1 MPEQQTNI
9 GGFTTTIGPDTQLA
23 ADPFGGLTGGV
34 KAAEIIPGKTKNYA
48 LAIVGKQKSGKS
60 WFATSDNVDKS
71 VWVADFDNR
80 AESISGKSNVYVKSF
95 IDISQQSPEAIV
107 NLEQDLELFK
117 YRKNVKNLPTPDVF
131 VLDSITY
138 MKKALENEIIRSMSK
153 SKGDQNFA
161 RQIGTGSRK
170 VLIAQGW
177 DMINAVRGYLEYF
190 IAEFRLLGNLICVFH
205 ERPEKD
211 QMHSTKDNTVFTGQ
225 YSVDPFYLNSL
236 LSVFSEVM
244 RITVDGYGKYTVNTT
259 SNNEFNGATTWK
271 VDAKEEP
278 NISGMLKKHFE
289 HLKKGTKPIR

>member
-1 MPEQQTNI
+1 MPDQNEATVHAGEMKQS
-9 GGFTTTIGPDTQLA
+9 LV
-23 ADPFGGLTGGV
+23 ADPFGGLTAGV

-60 WFATSDNVDKS
+60 WFATSDNITKS
-71 VWVADFDNR
+71 VYVADFDNR
-80 AESISGKSNVYVKSF
+80 SESVSGKANVYVETLV
-95 IDISQQSPEAIV
+95 DINQQSPEAII
-107 NLEQDLELFK
+107 NLEQRLEHFK
-117 YRKNVKNLPTPDVF
+117 YRKVKGQPIPDVF

-138 MKKALENEIIRSMSK
+138 MKKCLENEIIRAMSK
-153 SKGDQNFA
+153 TKGDANYA
-161 RQIGTGSRK
+161 RQVGTGSRK

-190 IAEFRLLGNLICVFH
+190 IAEFRQLGNLICVFH

-244 RITVDGYGKYTVNTT
+244 RISVDGYGKYTVNTT

-271 VDAKEEP
+271 VDAKEKPSIDE
-278 NISGMLKKHFE
+278 MLKKHFE
-289 HLKKGTKPIR
+289 HLKKGTQPVR

>member
-1 MPEQQTNI
+1 MPDQPASYITPTVDI
-9 GGFTTTIGPDTQLA
+9 A
-23 ADPFGGLTGGV
+23 SDPFEGLKGGNR
-34 KAAEIIPGKTKNYA
+34 AAEIVPGKTKNYC
-48 LAIVGKQKSGKS
+48 LAIVGRQKSGKS

-80 AESISGKSNVYVKSF
+80 SESVSGKQNVYVRTFSDLNQKSPTAI
-95 IDISQQSPEAIV
+95 ID
-107 NLEQDLELFK
+107 LEQDLELFK
-117 YRKNVKNLPTPDVF
+117 YRVVKGQVIPDVF

-138 MKKALENEIIRSMSK
+138 MKKALENEIIRAMSR
-153 SKGDQNFA
+153 SQGDQKLS
-161 RQIGTGSRK
+161 REIGTGSRK
-170 VLIAQGW
+170 VVIAQGW

-190 IAEFRLLGNLICVFH
+190 IAEFRSLGNLICVFH

-244 RITVDGYGKYTVNTT
+244 RISVDGYGKYTVNTT

-278 NISGMLKKHFE
+278 NISNMLKKHFL
-289 HLKKGTKPIR
+289 HITKGTKPVR

>member
-1 MPEQQTNI
+1 MPEPEILPPIQTLINNAI
-9 GGFTTTIGPDTQLA
+9 KE
-23 ADPFGGLTGGV
+23 DPFGGLTGGV
-34 KAAEIIPGKTKNYA
+34 KADEIIPGKTKNYCM
-48 LAIVGKQKSGKS
+48 AIVGKQKSGKS
-60 WFATSDNVDKS
+60 WFATSDNETKS

-80 AESISGKSNVYVKSF
+80 AESIASRKNVYVKSF

-117 YRKNVKNLPTPDVF
+117 YRKNVKNLSIPDVF

-138 MKKALENEIIRSMSK
+138 MKKALENEIIRAMSK

-278 NISGMLKKHFE
+278 NISAMLKKHFE
-289 HLKKGTKPIR
+289 HLKKGTKPVR

>member
-1 MPEQQTNI
+1 M
-9 GGFTTTIGPDTQLA
+9 PDTEVVK
-23 ADPFGGLTGGV
+23 DDSFGGLTGGV
-34 KAAEIIPGKTKNYA
+34 KADTIVPGKTKNYA
-48 LAIVGKQKSGKS
+48 LAIVGRQKSGKS
-60 WFATSDNVDKS
+60 FFATSDNETKK

-80 AESISGKSNVYVKSF
+80 SESVSGKKNVYIKTF
-95 IDISQQSPEAIV
+95 IDINQQSPQAIK
-107 NLEQDLELFK
+107 NLEIDLELFK
-117 YRKNVKNLPTPDVF
+117 YRRVKGQPIPDVF

-138 MKKALENEIIRSMSK
+138 MKKVLENEIIAAMSK
-153 SKGDQNFA
+153 SQGNQTLA
-161 RQIGTGSRK
+161 RQIGSGSRK

-190 IAEFRLLGNLICVFH
+190 IAEFRELGNLICVFH

-211 QMHSTKDNTVFTGQ
+211 TIHSTKDNTVFTGQ

-271 VDAKEEP
+271 IDAKEEP
-278 NISGMLKKHFE
+278 NIDKMLKKHFE
-289 HLKKGTKPIR
+289 HLAKGTKPVR

>member
-1 MPEQQTNI
+1 MPESTEIVN
-9 GGFTTTIGPDTQLA
+9 
-23 ADPFGGLTGGV
+23 DPFGGLTGGV

-60 WFATSDNVDKS
+60 WFATSDNVEKS

-80 AESISGKSNVYVKSF
+80 AESISGKPNVYVKSF

-225 YSVDPFYLNSL
+225 FSVDPFYLNSL

>member
-1 MPEQQTNI
+1 MPEQQVDNKTEMNAI
-9 GGFTTTIGPDTQLA
+9 A

-80 AESISGKSNVYVKSF
+80 SESISGRPNVYVKSF

-117 YRKNVKNLPTPDVF
+117 YRRNVKNLPIPDVF

-138 MKKALENEIIRSMSK
+138 MKKALENEIIRAMSK

-289 HLKKGTKPIR
+289 HLKKGTKPVR

>member
-1 MPEQQTNI
+1 MPEPTENI
-9 GGFTTTIGPDTQLA
+9 GQTVITT
-23 ADPFGGLTGGV
+23 DPFGGLTGGI
-34 KAAEIIPGKTKNYA
+34 KASDIIPGKTKNYA

-80 AESISGKSNVYVKSF
+80 SESVSGKLNVYVKSF
-95 IDISQQSPEAIV
+95 IDINQQSPTAIKD
-107 NLEQDLELFK
+107 LEQDLELFK
-117 YRKNVKNLPTPDVF
+117 YRKNVKNLPIPDVF
-131 VLDSITY
+131 VLDSITF
-138 MKKALENEIIRSMSK
+138 MKKILENEIISAMTK
-153 SKGDQNFA
+153 SKGDNNFA

-271 VDAKEEP
+271 VNAKEEP
-278 NISGMLKKHFE
+278 NISAMLKKHFE
-289 HLKKGTKPIR
+289 HLKKGTQPVR

>member
-1 MPEQQTNI
+1 MPDPTNQT
-9 GGFTTTIGPDTQLA
+9 GLA
-23 ADPFGGLTGGV
+23 PVVNTDPFAGLTGGV
-34 KAAEIIPGKTKNYA
+34 KASDIIPGKTKNYC

-60 WFATSDNVDKS
+60 WFAVSDNVDKS
-71 VWVADFDNR
+71 VWAADFDNR
-80 AESISGKSNVYVKSF
+80 AESIAGKPNVYVRTFVDINQKS
-95 IDISQQSPEAIV
+95 PVAIK
-107 NLEQDLELFK
+107 DLESVLEEFK
-117 YRKNVKNLPTPDVF
+117 YKRIKGQLIPDVF
-131 VLDSITY
+131 VFDSITY
-138 MKKALENEIIRSMSK
+138 MKKVLENEIVSAMTK
-153 SKGDQNFA
+153 SKGDSNYA
-161 RQIGTGSRK
+161 REIGTGSRK
-170 VLIAQGW
+170 VVIAQGW

-271 VDAKEEP
+271 VNAKEEP
-278 NISGMLKKHFE
+278 NISAMLKRHFE
-289 HLKKGTKPIR
+289 HLKKGTQPVR

>member
-1 MPEQQTNI
+1 MPEPTAN
-9 GGFTTTIGPDTQLA
+9 TDNTALA

-60 WFATSDNVDKS
+60 WFATSDNETKS

-80 AESISGKSNVYVKSF
+80 AESISGRPNVYVKSF

-225 YSVDPFYLNSL
+225 FSVDPFYLNSL

-278 NISGMLKKHFE
+278 NISNMLKKHFE